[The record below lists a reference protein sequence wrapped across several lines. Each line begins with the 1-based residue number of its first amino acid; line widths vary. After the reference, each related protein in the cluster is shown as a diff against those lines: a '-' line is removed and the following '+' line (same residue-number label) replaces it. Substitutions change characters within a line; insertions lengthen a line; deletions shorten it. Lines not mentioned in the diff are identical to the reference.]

1 MSSLSIQYPPNTIKR
16 AQIAFLCS
24 PFKLHLFITMV
35 SKSVPLLLICGQ
47 TGLDKG
53 YTQRSLSELGAES
66 ELVWLIKVGLLR
78 REVDG
83 QGITDSFRLTPL
95 GRQIIKQTQN
105 SEKEFPPAN
114 WYQKLTNILNRWLRL
129 PV

>member
-1 MSSLSIQYPPNTIKR
+1 MSFFSIQYPTKTIQR
-16 AQIAFLCS
+16 AQIALFCS
-24 PFKLHLFITMV
+24 PFKVHLFITMG
-35 SKSVPLLLICGQ
+35 SESVPLPIMCGQ

-53 YTQRSLSELGAES
+53 YTRRSLSELGAES
-66 ELVWLIKVGLLR
+66 ELAWLIKVGLLR

-95 GRQIIKQTQN
+95 GRQIVKQTQD
-105 SEKEFPPAN
+105 SGKEFPPAN
-114 WYQKLTNILNRWLRL
+114 WHQKLTNILNRWLRL